1 MKSKSPDASRAS
13 LWTDFLRREMVKEF
27 GLFF

>member
-1 MKSKSPDASRAS
+1 MKSKSPDGSRAS
-13 LWTDFLRREMVKEF
+13 LWADFLRREMVKEF